1 MNGTFFFGE
10 WQVDPSA
17 NTLRLGKQLIQLEP
31 KAMDV
36 LVLLCQKAGEVLSS
50 DEIVSACWPQAEV
63 GDNPLHKIITQ
74 IRKALGDS
82 ATSSTYIETI
92 RKRGYRTL
100 AQVTFPL
107 GQEESAT
114 PQSWQGGS
122 PFPGLQAYDAR
133 YAKVF
138 FGRGSQIETLLERIA
153 QQVHYG
159 RAFCLVLGPSGCGK
173 SSLINAGVM
182 PNLMQNSGYNGVKV
196 ESYSSLDLADLTPGQ
211 LLMQLASAL
220 LDWDLADQPVFD
232 GCSAEQLA
240 DKVQHQMDWVLQSCK
255 KALLSQ
261 SKSQHQQ
268 ESKVRFAI
276 FIDRL
281 EVLLSSPLFSDEER
295 LLFIDR
301 MEQLATSGFV
311 LVLSACRN
319 EFYPLLV
326 NHASLMA
333 GKARGAHFDLAP
345 PGRAELLQ
353 MIRLPAIAANLSWD
367 IDPNTA
373 IPLDE
378 LLCSEAA
385 SNPDALPMLQY
396 TLQELYLQRSDS
408 NQLLFSVY
416 KNLGGIEG
424 AIGKNAEQAIA
435 MLSTAEKD
443 SLPRV
448 LSLLVTLRED
458 EQSITSRT
466 ALWQQLQNDAER
478 ALVNA
483 MVEHRLFVSH
493 LQNELPC
500 FSIAH
505 EALLRRWP
513 RATNWI
519 AEHHQSLSVKSRLQ
533 HLTKRWLAEDKHSA
547 YLLADGKP
555 LAEAQQLA
563 HNGFFTL
570 DTNEQ
575 AFILA
580 SGKRSKLLRT
590 SRRLTFA
597 LLCVLTF
604 TAVLMS
610 FRSFEAEKQAQQK
623 RLAAESLLG
632 FMVGDFADKLRSIG
646 RMDLLDGISNKALEY
661 FSDFSDANNDQY
673 LSTQARLQH
682 GQTLEAMGEVAYS
695 RDKIDEAK
703 TALLAA
709 REKLAPVLNEQPD
722 NLELLKTLG
731 ANAFWLGQIQY
742 DANNWPG
749 VKPEFELY
757 YSYSQAMYKIAPDSV
772 DALMELSYAT
782 NSLGSLAMNLQQFE
796 QATAFFDESLNLK
809 LLAKVKDPANTALI
823 ADIADTRSWLASAAL
838 AKGDIHKAI
847 AVHLQIQAEFERM
860 NNDIKTDAY
869 LLDKVFNSYSNLAEI
884 YDYQGAT
891 KQAFELL
898 YKAHI
903 TLERAVKQDPSNKDW
918 QSSLFHR
925 KVLLM
930 RLNAKLLDPR
940 VVYTPE
946 LLKLELDKM
955 KVEFD
960 SEPAYLR
967 VLSNLQF
974 ESARYYQ
981 MKGQSTKS
989 EDLTLQAL
997 AFYRELFAVES
1008 DNLRLAATLAELEL
1022 LQAIHYKSRLQHDK
1036 NQQSCSRAKSLLVPL
1051 QLNNKKPQYIQP
1063 YARALSCL
1071 NELEQHPEL
1080 QQLLQKSAIVLT
1092 TF

>member
-1 MNGTFFFGE
+1 MIGTFFFGE

-36 LVLLCQKAGEVLSS
+36 LVLLCQNAGEVLSS
-50 DEIVSACWPQAEV
+50 DEIVSICWPQAEV

-107 GQEESAT
+107 GQEQSAT

-138 FGRGSQIETLLERIA
+138 FGRGSQIDTLLERIA
-153 QQVHYG
+153 QQVQYG

-240 DKVQHQMDWVLQSCK
+240 DKLQHQMDWVLQSCK
-255 KALLSQ
+255 KALHSQ
-261 SKSQHQQ
+261 SKSQN
-268 ESKVRFAI
+268 ESKSRFAI

-281 EVLLSSPLFSDEER
+281 EVLLSSPLFSEEER

-301 MEQLATSGFV
+301 MEQLATSGLV

-326 NHASLMA
+326 TYPSLMA

-345 PGRAELLQ
+345 PSRADLLQ

-367 IDPNTA
+367 LDPNTA
-373 IPLDE
+373 VPLDE

-435 MLSTAEKD
+435 QLSTAEKD

-458 EQSITSRT
+458 EQSVTSRT

-478 ALVNA
+478 FLVQA

-493 LQNELPC
+493 LQNAVPC

-513 RATNWI
+513 RATAWI

-533 HLTKRWLAEDKHSA
+533 HLSKRWLAEDKHSA

-563 HNGFFTL
+563 QNGFFTL
-570 DTNEQ
+570 DANEQ

-580 SGKRSKLLRT
+580 SGKKAKLVRT
-590 SRRLTFA
+590 SRRFTFA

-610 FRSFEAEKQAQQK
+610 FRSFEAEKLAQQK

-661 FSDFSDANNDQY
+661 FSDFSDAEQDQY

-695 RDKIDEAK
+695 RNKIDEAK

-709 REKLAPVLNEQPD
+709 REKLAPVLAEQPN

-742 DANNWPG
+742 DAKNWLA

-757 YSYSQAMYKIAPDSV
+757 YSYSQAMYKIAPDSA

-782 NSLGSLAMNLQQFE
+782 NSLGSLAMKLQEFE
-796 QATAFFDESLNLK
+796 QAAAFFDESLNLK
-809 LLAKVKDPANTALI
+809 LLAKAKDPANTALI

-838 AKGDIHKAI
+838 AKGDIYKAI
-847 AVHLQIQAEFERM
+847 AAHKQIQVDFESQ
-860 NNDIKTDAY
+860 NKDGEADAY
-869 LLDKVFNSYSNLAEI
+869 LLDKVFSSYSILAAI
-884 YDYQGAT
+884 YNYQGLT
-891 KQAFELL
+891 KKAFELEFQAHEL
-898 YKAHI
+898 LKKA
-903 TLERAVKQDPSNKDW
+903 AKQDPSNKGW
-918 QSSLFHR
+918 QGNLLHQ
-925 KVLLM
+925 KVRLM
-930 RLNAKLLDPR
+930 RLNALLRDPR
-940 VVYTPE
+940 VTYTPE
-946 LLKLELDKM
+946 ALKQELDRK
-955 KVEFD
+955 KEEFG
-960 SEPAYLR
+960 SEQRYLR
-967 VLSNLQF
+967 AYNNWLL

-981 MKGQSTKS
+981 VLGLSLKS
-989 EDLTLQAL
+989 SEFTAAAIAYYDKLYIDDLGNQGLILAL
-997 AFYRELFAVES
+997 AEAS
-1008 DNLRLAATLAELEL
+1008 L
-1022 LQAIHYKSRLQHDK
+1022 LQAMHYKM
-1036 NQQSCSRAKSLLVPL
+1036 QSEDDNSHKSCARVRALLEPL
-1051 QLNNKKPQYIQP
+1051 QIKDKTPDYIQP

>member
-1 MNGTFFFGE
+1 MSGTFFFGE

-36 LVLLCQKAGEVLSS
+36 LVLLCQNAGEVLSS
-50 DEIVSACWPQAEV
+50 DDIVSACWPQTEV

-82 ATSSTYIETI
+82 ATSSSYIETI

-138 FGRGSQIETLLERIA
+138 FGRGSQIDTLLQRIA

-159 RAFCLVLGPSGCGK
+159 RAFCLVLGPSGSGK
-173 SSLINAGVM
+173 SSLINAGVI
-182 PNLMQNSGYNGVKV
+182 PNLMQNSGYHGVKV
-196 ESYSSLDLADLTPGQ
+196 ESYSSLDLADLTLGQ

-220 LDWDLADQPVFD
+220 LDWEVADQPVFD

-240 DKVQHQMDWVLQSCK
+240 DKLHHQMDWVLQSCK
-255 KALLSQ
+255 KALQ
-261 SKSQHQQ
+261 NQQ
-268 ESKVRFAI
+268 ETKARFAI

-281 EVLLSSPLFSDEER
+281 EVLLSSPLFSEEER
-295 LLFIDR
+295 LLFIDL

-326 NHASLMA
+326 TYPSLMA

-345 PGRAELLQ
+345 PGRADLLQ

-367 IDPNTA
+367 IDPGTA
-373 IPLDE
+373 VPLDE

-435 MLSTAEKD
+435 QLSAAEKD

-478 ALVNA
+478 TLVQA

-493 LQNELPC
+493 LHNAVPC

-513 RATNWI
+513 RATAWI

-563 HNGFFTL
+563 QNGFFTL
-570 DTNEQ
+570 DSNEQ
-575 AFILA
+575 AFIQA
-580 SGKRSKLLRT
+580 SGKRSKLVRT

-610 FRSFEAEKQAQQK
+610 VRSFEAEKLAQQK
-623 RLAAESLLG
+623 RLAAENLLG

-661 FSDFSDANNDQY
+661 FSDYSSAEQGQY
-673 LSTQARLQH
+673 LSTEARLQH

-695 RDKIDEAK
+695 RNKIDEAK
-703 TALLAA
+703 IALLAA
-709 REKLAPVLNEQPD
+709 RTTLAPVLAEQPD

-731 ANAFWLGQIQY
+731 ANAFWLAQIHY
-742 DANNWPG
+742 DAKDWLNA
-749 VKPEFELY
+749 KPEFELY
-757 YSYSQAMYKIAPDSV
+757 QSYSQAMYRIAPDNL

-782 NSLGSLAMNLQQFE
+782 NSLGSLAMKLQQFA
-796 QATAFFDESLNLK
+796 QASAFFEQSLGMK
-809 LLAKVKDPANTALI
+809 LAAQTKDPANVALI
-823 ADIADTRSWLASAAL
+823 GDIADTRSWLASAAL
-838 AKGDIHKAI
+838 ANGDIQQALALHQ
-847 AVHLQIQAEFERM
+847 QIQSEFEQLGT
-860 NNDIKTDAY
+860 DVKSDAY
-869 LLDKVFNSYSNLAEI
+869 LIEKVFSSYSILAAV
-884 YDYQGAT
+884 YHYQGSIEQGFDKLHQAYMLLT
-891 KQAFELL
+891 KA
-898 YKAHI
+898 
-903 TLERAVKQDPSNKDW
+903 LEQDPGNKVW
-918 QSSLFHR
+918 QSDIFHL

-930 RLNAKLLDPR
+930 RINASLGDDRISYTPKLL
-940 VVYTPE
+940 
-946 LLKLELDKM
+946 KQQLDGRKH
-955 KVEFD
+955 EFS
-960 SEPAYLR
+960 SEKQYLR
-967 VLSNLQF
+967 VYGNWLF
-974 ESARYYQ
+974 ESALYYQ
-981 MKGQSTKS
+981 TLGQQQLSI
-989 EDLTLQAL
+989 D
-997 AFYRELFAVES
+997 FAVQAQEFYWELHRGTP
-1008 DNLRLAATLAELEL
+1008 DDQGLTAVVAEVEL
-1022 LQAIHYKSRLQHDK
+1022 LRAEHYKAQLQNEKRLE
-1036 NQQSCSRAKSLLVPL
+1036 SCRKAKDLLRPL
-1051 QLNNKKPQYIQP
+1051 QQINKNPAYVQP

-1071 NELEQHPEL
+1071 QLLEQDADL
-1080 QQLLQKSAIVLT
+1080 QQFLQKSAIKLDVY
-1092 TF
+1092 

>member
-50 DEIVSACWPQAEV
+50 DEIVSICWPQTEV

-82 ATSSTYIETI
+82 ATASTYIETI

-114 PQSWQGGS
+114 PQSWLGGS

-153 QQVHYG
+153 QQVQYG

-220 LDWDLADQPVFD
+220 LDWEVADQPVFD

-240 DKVQHQMDWVLQSCK
+240 DKLQHQMDWVLQSCK
-255 KALLSQ
+255 KALHSQ
-261 SKSQHQQ
+261 SKSQN
-268 ESKVRFAI
+268 ESKSRFAI

-281 EVLLSSPLFSDEER
+281 EVLLSSPLFSEEER

-301 MEQLATSGFV
+301 MEQLATSGLV

-326 NHASLMA
+326 TYPSLMA

-345 PGRAELLQ
+345 PSRADLLQ

-367 IDPNTA
+367 LDPNTA
-373 IPLDE
+373 VPLDE

-435 MLSTAEKD
+435 QLSTAEKD

-466 ALWQQLQNDAER
+466 ALWQQLHNEAER
-478 ALVNA
+478 TLVQA

-493 LQNELPC
+493 LQNAVPC
-500 FSIAH
+500 FSVAH

-563 HNGFFTL
+563 QNGFFTL
-570 DTNEQ
+570 DANEQ

-580 SGKRSKLLRT
+580 SGKRSKLVRT
-590 SRRLTFA
+590 SRRFTFA

-661 FSDFSDANNDQY
+661 FSDFSDAEKDHY

-709 REKLAPVLNEQPD
+709 RDKLAPVLAEQPD

-742 DANNWPG
+742 DANNWLA

-782 NSLGSLAMNLQQFE
+782 NSLGSLAMNLQEFE

-809 LLAKVKDPANTALI
+809 LLAKAKDPGNTALI
-823 ADIADTRSWLASAAL
+823 ADIADTRSWLARAASAE
-838 AKGDIHKAI
+838 GNTNQVI
-847 AVHLQIQAEFERM
+847 AMHLQIQAEFERM
-860 NNDIKTDAY
+860 NKEVKADAY
-869 LLDKVFNSYSNLAEI
+869 LLDRIFSSYSILASI
-884 YDYQGAT
+884 YNYQGLT
-891 KQAFELL
+891 KQAFAKVYQARGLL
-898 YKAHI
+898 
-903 TLERAVKQDPSNKDW
+903 EQAVLQDPDNKGW
-918 QSSLFHR
+918 QGSLFHH
-925 KVLLM
+925 KVMLM
-930 RLNAKLLDPR
+930 RLNAKLHDQR
-940 VVYTPE
+940 ISYTPE
-946 LLKLELDKM
+946 SIKLELDEK
-955 KVEFD
+955 KN
-960 SEPAYLR
+960 
-967 VLSNLQF
+967 VLGGEEQYQRIYANWLL

-981 MKGQSTKS
+981 AIGKS
-989 EDLTLQAL
+989 KKSADFTSQAL
-997 AFYRELFAVES
+997 ALYREFHSADAGNS
-1008 DNLRLAATLAELEL
+1008 NLALALAETEL
-1022 LQAIHYKSRLQHDK
+1022 LQAMHYKNQLQDDK
-1036 NQQSCSRAKSLLVPL
+1036 SQQSCAMAKTLLEPL
-1051 QLNNKKPQYIQP
+1051 LQKDKTPYYIQP

-1071 NELEQHPEL
+1071 NKLEQYPEV
-1080 QQLLQKSAIVLT
+1080 QQLLLKSAIVLND
-1092 TF
+1092 F